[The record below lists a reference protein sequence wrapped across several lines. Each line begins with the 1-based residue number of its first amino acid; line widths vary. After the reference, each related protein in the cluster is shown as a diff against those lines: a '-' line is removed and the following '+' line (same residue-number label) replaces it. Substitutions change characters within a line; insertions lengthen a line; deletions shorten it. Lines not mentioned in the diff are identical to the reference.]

1 MEDVHSFTNEHI
13 PSFLTLAGAI
23 QYCDTIPRRNAEALS
38 APLPCPIEVVSEDH
52 LEIHYELMMR
62 DKQYPFQ
69 FHGVQ
74 FVAVLRPGA
83 TQPDIYC
90 IPGDG

>member
-1 MEDVHSFTNEHI
+1 MEAAHSFTNEHI
-13 PSFLTLAGAI
+13 PSFPTVVDAI
-23 QYCDTIPRRNAEALS
+23 QSCDTISRWNAVTLS
-38 APLPCPIEVVSEDH
+38 APLPCPIEIVSEDH
-52 LEIHYELMMR
+52 FEIHYELMMR

>member
-1 MEDVHSFTNEHI
+1 MEYAHSFTNEHTI
-13 PSFLTLAGAI
+13 VS
-23 QYCDTIPRRNAEALS
+23 CNTIPRWNAADLT
-38 APLPCPIEVVSEDH
+38 APLPGPIEVVSEDH
-52 LEIHYELMMR
+52 LEIHYEFMVR
-62 DKQYPFQ
+62 DKQYQFQ

-74 FVAVLRPGA
+74 FLAVLRTGA